1 MKLHSL
7 RIQGL
12 RKHLD
17 TEIHFGESTFLIGQ
31 NNIGKSTVFKALEY
45 LLTDVKKLD
54 DIDEFFSMLDSE
66 SNQNRLL
73 TDEIILTAEFRNC
86 PEEANTWRGLKGR
99 VFTYDN
105 SSCPDETGYRIFYRK
120 TFEKG
125 SNVKIEMKQLK
136 RNLKPGFTQCR
147 TLDEYIQ
154 NGLSEEL
161 ISEEFPG
168 AERGRNLNAGQ
179 KNQIQLLD
187 DLYDIDENEDEWF
200 LNPGG
205 IPGNVLSR
213 LPNFLLIPAQDKI
226 DELSGT
232 SGALVKTLNSLFEE
246 VRNASHNFQ
255 EAQRYLGLLQ
265 QELDPDDGTKEFG
278 RMMNELNTILDGVF
292 PNTKLLAAASLSDA
306 NRSIKPVFEVKMSSN
321 VNTRVE
327 NQGTGVIR
335 SAVFAM
341 LRYRNMRE
349 NLQATSPL
357 IIGFEEPEIYL
368 HPNAAHQ
375 LRDTIYDLAN
385 TENNQIVCTTHSP
398 FMIDLSRKSEQ
409 VLNHFS
415 ILNETYNYGG
425 QQYDVQ
431 KIQANPFN
439 LTESFHNL
447 TREDKPYVKMIVRM
461 DDQMAKIF
469 FVNNVLIV
477 EGDTEDI
484 VLRETIQRM
493 PNEVRKD
500 ILHNWHIVK
509 ARGKASIIS
518 LVKYLNAMG
527 LRPFVIHDKDTGTAG
542 AEVFNQPIL
551 ELVGEDRIFPLENC
565 IEDILGYP
573 APTSEKPFRA
583 YRYINSNW
591 GETWPE
597 CSSGEWKTLVERI
610 FTTSF
615 ELIEGGRR
623 APRRGIATR
632 GIAQLNQQQVETEP
646 IHNN

>member
-1 MKLHSL
+1 MKLHNL

-17 TEIHFGESTFLIGQ
+17 TEINFGESTFLIGQ

-45 LLTDVKKLD
+45 LLTDVKKLND
-54 DIDEFFSMLDSE
+54 NDEFFSILDSE
-66 SNQNRLL
+66 SNQNQLL
-73 TDEIILTAEFRNC
+73 TDKIILTAEFRNC

-125 SNVKIEMKQLK
+125 ANVKIEMKQLK
-136 RNLKPGFTQCR
+136 RNLKPCFTQCK
-147 TLDEYIQ
+147 TLDDYIQ

-161 ISEEFPG
+161 ISEEFP
-168 AERGRNLNAGQ
+168 EMDRGRNLNAGQ
-179 KNQIQLLD
+179 KSQIQLID
-187 DLYDIDENEDEWF
+187 DLYDINENEDEWF

-265 QELDPDDGTKEFG
+265 QELDPDDETKEFG

-306 NRSIKPVFEVKMSSN
+306 NRSIKPVFEVKMGSN
-321 VNTRVE
+321 VNTRIE

-349 NLQATSPL
+349 NLQGTSPL

-385 TENNQIVCTTHSP
+385 IENNQIVCTTHSP

-415 ILNETYNYGG
+415 ILNETYNYRG
-425 QQYDVQ
+425 QQYELQ
-431 KIQANPFN
+431 KIQVNPFN
-439 LTESFHNL
+439 LTEAFQNL
-447 TREDKPYVKMIVRM
+447 TREDKPYVKMIVRV

-527 LRPFVIHDKDTGTAG
+527 IRPFVIHDKDTGTAG

-551 ELVGEDRIFPLENC
+551 KLVGEDRIFPLENC

-573 APTSEKPFRA
+573 APISEKPFRA
-583 YRYINSNW
+583 YRYIISNW
-591 GETWPE
+591 GETWAE
-597 CSSGEWKTLVERI
+597 CTSGDWKTLVERI

-615 ELIEGGRR
+615 ELIEGKRR
-623 APRRGIATR
+623 APRKGIATR
-632 GIAQLNQQQVETEP
+632 GIAQLNQQQVENEP

>member
-1 MKLHSL
+1 MKLHAL

-17 TEIHFGESTFLIGQ
+17 TEIKFGASTFLIGQ
-31 NNIGKSTVFKALEY
+31 NNIGKSTVFRALEY
-45 LLTDVKKLD
+45 LLNDVKKLD
-54 DIDEFFSMLDSE
+54 DIDEFFSMLNSE
-66 SNQNRLL
+66 SNQNQLL
-73 TDEIILTAEFRNC
+73 TDKIVLTAEFRNC
-86 PEEANTWRGLKGR
+86 PEEANTWKGLKGR
-99 VFTYDN
+99 VFTYDTTN
-105 SSCPDETGYRIFYRK
+105 CPTETGYRIFYRK
-120 TFEKG
+120 TFEK
-125 SNVKIEMKQLK
+125 NVNVRIEMKQLK
-136 RNLKPGFTQCR
+136 RDLKPCFSQCR
-147 TLDEYIQ
+147 TLDDYIQ

-161 ISEEFPG
+161 VAEEFDRVD
-168 AERGRNLNAGQ
+168 RGRNLTPTQ
-179 KNQIQLLD
+179 KNQILLID
-187 DLYDIDENEDEWF
+187 DLYDIDENVEEWF

-226 DELSGT
+226 NELSGT
-232 SGALVKTLNSLFEE
+232 SGALAKTLNSLFED
-246 VRNASHNFQ
+246 VRNSSTNFQ
-255 EAQRYLGLLQ
+255 EAQKYLGLLQ
-265 QELDPDDGTKEFG
+265 QELDPNDETKEFG

-306 NRSIKPVFEVKMSSN
+306 NKSIRPVFEVKMSSN

-349 NLQATSPL
+349 NAHGTSPL

-385 TENNQIVCTTHSP
+385 SDNNQIVCTTHSP
-398 FMIDLSRKSEQ
+398 FMIDLGRKSEQ
-409 VLNHFS
+409 VLNHFCA
-415 ILNETYNYGG
+415 IEATCTYQG
-425 QQYDVQ
+425 QPYDVL

-439 LTESFHNL
+439 ITEAFQNL
-447 TREDKPYVKMIVRM
+447 MDDDKPYVKMIVRM
-461 DDQMAKIF
+461 DDHMAKIF
-469 FVNNVLIV
+469 FVDNVLII

-484 VLRETIQRM
+484 VLRETFQRM

-551 ELVGEDRIFPLENC
+551 DLVGEDRIFPLENC
-565 IEDILGYP
+565 IEDILGYI

-591 GETWPE
+591 GRSWDE
-597 CSSGEWKTLVERI
+597 CSSGDWKTLMERI
-610 FTTSF
+610 FSTSF
-615 ELIEGGRR
+615 ELHEDGRR
-623 APRRGIATR
+623 VPRRGTVTR
-632 GIAQLNQQQVETEP
+632 VVTQVGQNREVNP
-646 IHNN
+646 QV

>member
-1 MKLHSL
+1 MKIHSL

-17 TEIHFGESTFLIGQ
+17 TTIHFGASTFLIGQ

-45 LLTDVKKLD
+45 ILTDIKKID
-54 DIDEFFSMLDSE
+54 DYDEFFSILDCDT
-66 SNQNRLL
+66 NQNRLL
-73 TDEIILTAEFRNC
+73 TDKIILTAEFRNC

-105 SSCPDETGYRIFYRK
+105 TSCPDETGYRIFYRK

-125 SNVKIEMKQLK
+125 VNAKIEMKQLK
-136 RNLKPGFTQCR
+136 RNLKPCFAQCR
-147 TLDEYIQ
+147 TLDDYMQ
-154 NGLSEEL
+154 NGLGEEM

-168 AERGRNLNAGQ
+168 IDTSRNLTAAQ
-179 KNQIQLLD
+179 KTHIQLLD
-187 DLYDIDENEDEWF
+187 DLYDIDEDVEEWF

-205 IPGNVLSR
+205 IAGNVLSR

-255 EAQRYLGLLQ
+255 EAHRYLSLLQ
-265 QELDPDDGTKEFG
+265 QELDPEDETKEFG

-292 PNTKLLAAASLSDA
+292 PNTRLLAAASLSDA
-306 NRSIKPVFEVKMSSN
+306 NKSIKPIFEVKLSSN

-349 NLQATSPL
+349 NLQGTSSL

-385 TENNQIVCTTHSP
+385 SESNQIICTTHSP

-409 VLNHFS
+409 VLNH
-415 ILNETYNYGG
+415 LCTLEETFTYHE
-425 QQYDVQ
+425 QQYTVQ

-439 LTESFHNL
+439 ITEAYQNL
-447 TREDKPYVKMIVRM
+447 TSEDKPYVKMIVRM
-461 DDQMAKIF
+461 DDHMAKIF

-493 PNEVRKD
+493 PAEVRKD
-500 ILHNWHIVK
+500 ILHNWHIIK

-542 AEVFNQPIL
+542 AEIFNEPIL
-551 ELVGEDRIFPLENC
+551 DLVGEDRIFPLENC
-565 IEDILGYP
+565 LEDIIGYP
-573 APTSEKPFRA
+573 APSSEKPFRA

-591 GETWPE
+591 GGTWAE
-597 CSSGEWKTLVERI
+597 CSSGDWKILMERI

-615 ELIEGGRR
+615 DLLNEESRV
-623 APRRGIATR
+623 PRRGIATR
-632 GIAQLNQQQVETEP
+632 GIAQVNQ
-646 IHNN
+646 

>member
-17 TEIHFGESTFLIGQ
+17 TEINFGESTFLIGQ

-54 DIDEFFSMLDSE
+54 DNDEFFSILDSE
-66 SNQNRLL
+66 SNQNQLL
-73 TDEIILTAEFRNC
+73 TDKIILTAEFRNC

-120 TFEKG
+120 TFDKG
-125 SNVKIEMKQLK
+125 ANVKIEMKQLK
-136 RNLKPGFTQCR
+136 RNLKPCFTQCR
-147 TLDEYIQ
+147 TLDDYIQ

-161 ISEEFPG
+161 ISEEFP
-168 AERGRNLNAGQ
+168 EVDRGRNLNAGQ
-179 KNQIQLLD
+179 KSRIQLLD

-265 QELDPDDGTKEFG
+265 QELDPDDETKEFG

-349 NLQATSPL
+349 NLQGTSPL

-415 ILNETYNYGG
+415 ILNETYNYRG

-439 LTESFHNL
+439 LTEAFQNL

-573 APTSEKPFRA
+573 APNYEKPFKA
-583 YRYINSNW
+583 YRYIISNW
-591 GETWPE
+591 GETWDE
-597 CSSGEWKTLVERI
+597 CTSGDWKTLVERI

-632 GIAQLNQQQVETEP
+632 GIAQLNQQQVENEP

>member
-1 MKLHSL
+1 M
-7 RIQGL
+7 
-12 RKHLD
+12 
-17 TEIHFGESTFLIGQ
+17 
-31 NNIGKSTVFKALEY
+31 
-45 LLTDVKKLD
+45 
-54 DIDEFFSMLDSE
+54 
-66 SNQNRLL
+66 
-73 TDEIILTAEFRNC
+73 
-86 PEEANTWRGLKGR
+86 
-99 VFTYDN
+99 
-105 SSCPDETGYRIFYRK
+105 
-120 TFEKG
+120 
-125 SNVKIEMKQLK
+125 
-136 RNLKPGFTQCR
+136 
-147 TLDEYIQ
+147 
-154 NGLSEEL
+154 
-161 ISEEFPG
+161 
-168 AERGRNLNAGQ
+168 
-179 KNQIQLLD
+179 
-187 DLYDIDENEDEWF
+187 
-200 LNPGG
+200 
-205 IPGNVLSR
+205 
-213 LPNFLLIPAQDKI
+213 
-226 DELSGT
+226 
-232 SGALVKTLNSLFEE
+232 KTLNSLFEE

-265 QELDPDDGTKEFG
+265 QELDPDDETKEFG

-349 NLQATSPL
+349 NLQGTSPL

-415 ILNETYNYGG
+415 ILNETYNYRG

-439 LTESFHNL
+439 LTEAFQNL

-484 VLRETIQRM
+484 VLMETIQRM

-583 YRYINSNW
+583 YRYIISNW
-591 GETWPE
+591 GETWAE
-597 CSSGEWKTLVERI
+597 CTSGEWKTLVERI

-632 GIAQLNQQQVETEP
+632 GIAQLNQQLVETEP